1 MTKEGMIKLARC
13 RAEQKSKNKH
23 FSDSF
28 IIRMN
33 ENHKKICEHYQKKVK
48 ELEEK
53 NHLLEISKGEMYDEI
68 MSLNQSMHSWKEWS
82 EDTLNIIK
90 ELLNVNSY
98 TEEKTKE
105 IKERAKQFIKDVEE
119 SNKPLIEIKE

>member
-1 MTKEGMIKLARC
+1 MTKEGMIELGRL
-13 RAEQKSKNKH
+13 RAEEKSKEKH

-28 IIRMN
+28 VIRMN
-33 ENHKKICEHYQKKVK
+33 ENHKKICEHYQKKIK

-68 MSLNQSMHSWKEWS
+68 MSLEQCLHSWEEWGEIALQTI
-82 EDTLNIIK
+82 ED
-90 ELLNVNSY
+90 LLNLDSC
-98 TEEKTKE
+98 TEEKVKAL
-105 IKERAKQFIKDVEE
+105 KERAELFVKDVEE

>member
-1 MTKEGMIKLARC
+1 MTKEGMIKLGRI

-28 IIRMN
+28 VIRMN

-90 ELLNVNSY
+90 ELLNVDSY
-98 TEEKTKE
+98 TEEKAKE
-105 IKERAKQFIKDVEE
+105 IKERAKQFIKNVEE
-119 SNKPLIEIKE
+119 LNKPLIEIKE

>member
-1 MTKEGMIKLARC
+1 MTKEGMIKLGRI

-23 FSDSF
+23 FSDNF
-28 IIRMN
+28 VIRMN

-82 EDTLNIIK
+82 KDTLNIIK
-90 ELLNVNSY
+90 ELLNVDSY
-98 TEEKTKE
+98 TEEKAKE

-119 SNKPLIEIKE
+119 LNKPLIEIKE

>member
-1 MTKEGMIKLARC
+1 MTKEGMIKLGRI
-13 RAEQKSKNKH
+13 RVEQKYRDKH

-28 IIRMN
+28 VTRMN

-68 MSLNQSMHSWKEWS
+68 MSLNRSMHSWKEWS

-90 ELLNVNSY
+90 ELLNVDSY
-98 TEEKTKE
+98 TEEKAKE
-105 IKERAKQFIKDVEE
+105 IKKRAKQFIKDVEE

>member
-1 MTKEGMIKLARC
+1 MTKEGMIKLGRI

-28 IIRMN
+28 VIRMN

-90 ELLNVNSY
+90 ELLNVDSY
-98 TEEKTKE
+98 TEEKAKE

-119 SNKPLIEIKE
+119 SNKPLIELKE

>member
-1 MTKEGMIKLARC
+1 MIKLGRI
-13 RAEQKSKNKH
+13 RAEQKSRDKH

-28 IIRMN
+28 VIRMN

-82 EDTLNIIK
+82 EDALSLISEFECYLDVLEVSSSFGSSDFGK
-90 ELLNVNSY
+90 EKIWKL
-98 TEEKTKE
+98 
-105 IKERAKQFIKDVEE
+105 KERI
-119 SNKPLIEIKE
+119 NKFMKNAENN